1 MRSAMSLLA
10 PPLRILHLF
19 ISPGLN
25 YFGHHGKPAGD
36 SPTVQ
41 VPELRCVAARGV
53 EGDRFFDFKND
64 YKGQITFFDQAVF
77 ERLSAQL
84 GVRDKGPAVFRRNV
98 FCAGV
103 DLNTLIGKE
112 FEIQGVRFRG
122 REECRP
128 CYWMDTAFGPGAEHA
143 LRGQGGLRAEI
154 LSDGVLKVDH
164 EKTDATADLA
174 VAVGVSL

>member
-1 MRSAMSLLA
+1 MSLLA

-19 ISPGLN
+19 ISPGHN

-36 SPTVQ
+36 SPTVE
-41 VPELRCVAARGV
+41 VPELRCVAARGI
-53 EGDRFFDFKND
+53 EGDRFFDFKSD
-64 YKGQITFFDQAVF
+64 YKGQITFLDQAVF

-128 CYWMDTAFGPGAEHA
+128 CYWMDPAFGPGAEHA
-143 LRGQGGLRAEI
+143 LRGQGGLRAEV
-154 LSDGVLKVDH
+154 LSDGVLKVAPA
-164 EKTDATADLA
+164 KTAAPTAYLA
-174 VAVGVSL
+174 GAVGGPL

>member
-1 MRSAMSLLA
+1 M
-10 PPLRILHLF
+10 
-19 ISPGLN
+19 
-25 YFGHHGKPAGD
+25 
-36 SPTVQ
+36 T
-41 VPELRCVAARGV
+41 
-53 EGDRFFDFKND
+53 
-64 YKGQITFFDQAVF
+64 
-77 ERLSAQL
+77 
-84 GVRDKGPAVFRRNV
+84 DKGPGIFRRNV

-112 FEIQGVRFRG
+112 FEVQGVRFRG

-143 LRGQGGLRAEI
+143 LRGHGGLRAEI

-174 VAVGVSL
+174 VAIGVSL